1 MRRIVGAGLGTMAA
15 VALAAA
21 IWPAVAG
28 VVTGRVLVTVLCTAA
43 GVLALLGGRRVR
55 QSAAVTAAAGR
66 IAGAVA
72 GEGRPSR
79 AAHDRSTRPQ
89 RRHRA
94 RREAPAASSA
104 SHRAK

>member
-1 MRRIVGAGLGTMAA
+1 MRRSVGAGLGTMAA

-21 IWPAVAG
+21 IWPALAG
-28 VVTGRVLVTVLCTAA
+28 IVTGLLVTVLCAAA
-43 GVLALLGGRRVR
+43 GVLAVLGGRRVR

-66 IAGAVA
+66 IAGAVT
-72 GEGRPSR
+72 GEGGTSR

-94 RREAPAASSA
+94 RREAPTASSA